1 MAHCSEAERQFAVAR
16 VEDWSAGSG
25 YDYHEVFDKLLEAVR
40 HDLLELVAVLWEG
53 EGENLLA
60 LRDLLTSL
68 KCDAGECI
76 LSGQPSRPCIAFQ
89 DILRHD
95 SGSLKRLWSHSRVLA
110 ALTLPTG
117 AARSGLV
124 WLQTQHCLGGQ
135 DIGCRVS
142 FASAAILLL
151 VLSGFLVFSRGRF
164 FRARGLRIGSRWRP
178 SCGRDCAL

>member
-40 HDLLELVAVLWEG
+40 HDLLELVAVVWEG
-53 EGENLLA
+53 DGENLLA

-76 LSGQPSRPCIAFQ
+76 LSGQPSRPCISFQ
-89 DILRHD
+89 DVLRHD
-95 SGSLKRLWSHSRVLA
+95 SGSLKRLWSHSRLLV

-124 WLQTQHCLGGQ
+124 WLQTQHRLCGQ
-135 DIGCRVS
+135 DIGAGFP
-142 FASAAILLL
+142 FASAASLLP
-151 VLSGFLVFSRGRF
+151 VFWGFGF
-164 FRARGLRIGSRWRP
+164 
-178 SCGRDCAL
+178 